1 MSGRRAVDNK
11 VKEIVPELRDGLPL
25 DDNAVGLCIDK
36 GEDRRWRQGH
46 VRGTVDISHAGSE
59 ENDLTVGRGVERQQG
74 IKGACSCR
82 HLLVQHVA

>member
-11 VKEIVPELRDGLPL
+11 VKEIVPELRDGLPF
-25 DDNAVGLCIDK
+25 DDDAVGLCIDEGK
-36 GEDRRWRQGH
+36 NRRWWQGH
-46 VRGTVDISHAGSE
+46 VRGTVDISNAGGE
-59 ENDLTVGRGVERQQG
+59 ENDLTVGRGVECQQS